1 MPSNTVDS
9 LSKFLQKF
17 ELEVLKTMAQ
27 NALSETKQ
35 EDVGELSNDLID
47 WAYEQGIK
55 KFIGQLDASTLK
67 TSMEEA
73 GVKDVDANGS
83 KEALGEKFLDSV
95 EQDEG
100 GPEGFLS
107 RMKVATLKKFV
118 KILGFET
125 DANDQQQYA
134 EDISDELLLNGTRM
148 LFDFVDEEALK
159 KTSKKMNLKVPKSA
173 SKLVVQDILLNEV
186 FPGLSPEEEE
196 KPKKEK
202 KAKKSSSEPSA
213 KQTREEINEKIK
225 RERSDLPDCKTFD
238 DIFQNYWVDEL
249 RDFCKKNDIKSQG
262 NKKDLIKR
270 ILAFNMDPTNRGF
283 TEKKRKRKTGK
294 SSSKKEK
301 KEHATTNGDASASST
316 PKEE

>member
-1 MPSNTVDS
+1 MPSSTVDS

-17 ELEVLKTMAQ
+17 ELGVLKTMAQ
-27 NALSETKQ
+27 KALSETKQ
-35 EDVGELSNDLID
+35 DDVQELSNDLID

-67 TSMEEA
+67 KSMAEA
-73 GVKDVDANGS
+73 GVKDIDANGT
-83 KEALGEKFLDSV
+83 KEALGERFLDGV

-107 RMKVATLKKFV
+107 KMEIATLKNFV

-125 DANDQQQYA
+125 DAKDQQQYA

-148 LFDFVDEEALK
+148 LFDFVDGDTLK
-159 KTSKKMNLKVPKSA
+159 HTAKKLNLKVPKSA
-173 SKLVVQDILLNEV
+173 SKSVVQDILLNEV

-202 KAKKSSSEPSA
+202 KSKKSSESSA
-213 KQTREEINEKIK
+213 KQTREEMNEKIK
-225 RERSDLPDCKTFD
+225 RERPDLPDCKTFD

-270 ILAFNMDPTNRGF
+270 IIAFNEDPNNKGF

-301 KEHATTNGDASASST
+301 KEHTTTNGDASASST